1 MQTITHKKLA
11 EIIANSTGAMP
22 VGLLTETDAKARKT
36 GNPFG
41 VITKRVRSVGFVG
54 ANYEKAV
61 NRESERQGGTV
72 DFVAKPRPWGE
83 WVIPNKLATHKGGF
97 YLRTQ
102 STPGQRKRNR
112 AKVLF
117 YRGENGQFIP
127 RDEARKF
134 IPEKAISA
142 RQLDVGVGQATGG
155 EQVDVREY
163 SFDSILLIRIAGKT
177 YQVKKGNPLD

>member
-1 MQTITHKKLA
+1 
-11 EIIANSTGAMP
+11 MP

-54 ANYEKAV
+54 ANYAKSV
-61 NRESERQGGTV
+61 NRESERQGGSV
-72 DFVAKPRPWGE
+72 DFVAKPRPWGQ

-102 STPGQRKRNR
+102 STPGQRNR
-112 AKVLF
+112 SREKVLF
-117 YRGENGQFIP
+117 YRGENGQFLS
-127 RDEARKF
+127 RDEAKKF
-134 IPEKAISA
+134 IPDEAISA
-142 RQLDVGVGQATGG
+142 RQAAVGVGQGDAKK
-155 EQVDVREY
+155 QVYVREY

-177 YQVKKGNPLD
+177 YQVKKSNPLD